1 MDLEINKMIES
12 LSPLERKVIPYL
24 NEDIEGIIEKS
35 SLDRVSVLRALEFL
49 KSKRIISLKIEKRRI
64 VDLGTN
70 GIYYKK
76 KGLPERNLL
85 GVVEKKILSIE
96 EAQIESKLSDNE
108 FKAALGALKKRALI
122 ELKNGKIHFS
132 GSKEEVGKKT
142 IEERFLDELPLGFS
156 DLTSEQRF
164 AFDKLRD
171 RKEIVELRDE
181 PQISFVI
188 EKLGKD
194 LINADLSKAGEL
206 LEEITPDML
215 KGNGWKG
222 KKFRLYDVT

>member
-1 MDLEINKMIES
+1 MALEINKMIES

-49 KSKRIISLKIEKRRI
+49 NSKRIISLKIEKRRI

-108 FKAALGALKKRALI
+108 FKAALCALKKRALI
-122 ELKNGKIHFS
+122 
-132 GSKEEVGKKT
+132 
-142 IEERFLDELPLGFS
+142 
-156 DLTSEQRF
+156 
-164 AFDKLRD
+164 
-171 RKEIVELRDE
+171 
-181 PQISFVI
+181 
-188 EKLGKD
+188 
-194 LINADLSKAGEL
+194 
-206 LEEITPDML
+206 
-215 KGNGWKG
+215 
-222 KKFRLYDVT
+222 